1 MGRRFRLSLVR
12 ISELRAGK
20 VEANPVIRPGDYIL
34 VTEAEPVYIT
44 GSVISPQGVFM
55 RDNLLSVEL

>member
-1 MGRRFRLSLVR
+1 VK

-20 VEANPVIRPGDYIL
+20 IEANPIIRPGDYIL

-44 GSVISPQGVFM
+44 GAVFHLKVYFFVS
-55 RDNLLSVEL
+55 N